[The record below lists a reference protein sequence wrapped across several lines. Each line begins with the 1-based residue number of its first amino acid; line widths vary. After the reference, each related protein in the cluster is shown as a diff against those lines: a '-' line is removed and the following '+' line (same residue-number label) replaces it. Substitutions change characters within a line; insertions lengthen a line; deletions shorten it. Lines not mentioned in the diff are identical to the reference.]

1 MTNYPKI
8 KFCGLI
14 NNEDIQF
21 ALNLKISF
29 IGLIFVKNTPRYINF
44 KNARNIIKK
53 FKNKIKFVGVF
64 INDSDEYIEK
74 GVECG
79 IDLIQLHGNESPLR
93 CKEIKN
99 NFSLP
104 VIKAIPVFE
113 DKDISIIEKYNDY
126 CDMFLFDTKVNSDKK
141 YNGGSGKS
149 FDWRIIQNKKVWID
163 KFKPWILS
171 GGLNSDNIKKAIEML
186 EPKYIDV
193 SSGIEYSLG
202 NKSKKLM
209 QEFILNLK
217 N

>member
-1 MTNYPKI
+1 MLHSPKI
-8 KFCGLI
+8 KFCGLLK
-14 NNEDIQF
+14 EKEVQL
-21 ALNLKISF
+21 ALKLNIF
-29 IGLIFVKNTPRYINF
+29 FVGFIFVKDTPRYISF
-44 KNARNIIKK
+44 KDAKNIIDR
-53 FKNKIKFVGVF
+53 FKDKANFIGVYL
-64 INDSDEYIEK
+64 NNSNEYIEK
-74 GVECG
+74 GLKCG
-79 IDLIQLHGNESPLR
+79 INFIQLHGNESPLR

>member
-14 NNEDIQF
+14 NNKDIQS

-44 KNARNIIKK
+44 KDAKKIIDK
-53 FKNKIKFVGVF
+53 FKNKVKFVGVF
-64 INDSDEYIEK
+64 LDNSDEYIKE
-74 GVECG
+74 GVKCG

-99 NFSLP
+99 IFRLP
-104 VIKAIPVFE
+104 IIKAIPVLE
-113 DKDISIIEKYNDY
+113 EKDISVMEKYNDY
-126 CDMFLFDTKVNSDKK
+126 CDMFLFDTKINTDKK
-141 YNGGSGKS
+141 YNGGTGKS
-149 FDWRIIQNKKVWID
+149 FDWEIIKNNKVWID

-171 GGLNSDNIKKAIEML
+171 GGLSSKNIKKALEML
-186 EPKYIDV
+186 RPKYIDV

-202 NKSKKLM
+202 KKSKKSM
-209 QEFILNLK
+209 EAFILNMK
-217 N
+217 S